1 MQHNLLLTCD
11 CINWVISENTKLRVS
26 YDNLKNGPFG
36 PFFKYLS
43 DLLHT
48 TEPRQLMWHVIH
60 ENIAPALCKCGSPR
74 KWVKNNNDY
83 RYTCGPKCAGAEKSK
98 KKPRKPKVLKGL
110 YYNDPDRLA
119 AALKKRRENSLEK
132 YGADCPTSRIEVYEK
147 RKKTNLERYGVEHPF
162 QNLEVQTKAAT
173 TFKEN
178 HKKGSENHTNLIDK
192 RTKTS
197 IERYG
202 TEHPMQSDLIK
213 DKQHA
218 TMIDLYGN
226 SHALLV
232 PELNNKRK
240 RTNLEKFGCEEAI
253 ASSAVRQSISTSN
266 QAKYGVD
273 NWTQTLYSDY
283 TKEILF
289 DPSKFEITLS
299 GKTLDESRDL
309 LQVSLRTILNF
320 ASKYSL
326 RHIFSRVKTT
336 LIESKIDNLLFEHLG
351 NTGYI
356 RNTKSIIPP
365 KELDFY
371 IDRYKLAIEVN
382 GIYWHS
388 ELGGASRDRNYHINK
403 WKICNEKNITLL
415 QFNSIDIENNWHIV
429 ESKIKRH
436 IGVPIQVIGA
446 RKLSIQV
453 LSDTKIEREFLNQWH
468 LQGATTNRNFIIGA
482 YYENNL
488 IGISTWKYI
497 DNKAELVRFATN
509 INFSFPGLLSR
520 MIKRFIQETGFFG
533 KLLSY
538 SSNNHGDG
546 KVYRACGFTCDGN
559 TAPGYLY
566 TCDYL
571 HLESRV
577 KYQKHKLQKMF
588 NLTDEQI
595 KMKSEWE
602 IMQEQGYDRI
612 WDSGNTRWVKIVG
625 CGDAQ

>member
-1 MQHNLLLTCD
+1 MLLTCD

-43 DLLHT
+43 DSLHT

-132 YGADCPTSRIEVYEK
+132 YGTDCPTSRIEVYEK

-178 HKKGSENHTNLIDK
+178 HKKDSENRTNLIDK
-192 RTKTS
+192 RKKTS

-202 TEHPMQSDLIK
+202 TEYPMQSDLIK

-253 ASSAVRQSISTSN
+253 ASSAVRQSILTAN

-289 DPSKFEITLS
+289 DPSKFETTLS

-336 LIESKIDNLLFEHLG
+336 LIESKIDNLLFEHL
-351 NTGYI
+351 
-356 RNTKSIIPP
+356 P
-365 KELDFY
+365 
-371 IDRYKLAIEVN
+371 
-382 GIYWHS
+382 
-388 ELGGASRDRNYHINK
+388 
-403 WKICNEKNITLL
+403 
-415 QFNSIDIENNWHIV
+415 
-429 ESKIKRH
+429 
-436 IGVPIQVIGA
+436 
-446 RKLSIQV
+446 
-453 LSDTKIEREFLNQWH
+453 
-468 LQGATTNRNFIIGA
+468 
-482 YYENNL
+482 
-488 IGISTWKYI
+488 
-497 DNKAELVRFATN
+497 
-509 INFSFPGLLSR
+509 
-520 MIKRFIQETGFFG
+520 
-533 KLLSY
+533 
-538 SSNNHGDG
+538 SS
-546 KVYRACGFTCDGN
+546 CGTILF
-559 TAPGYLY
+559 
-566 TCDYL
+566 
-571 HLESRV
+571 
-577 KYQKHKLQKMF
+577 K
-588 NLTDEQI
+588 
-595 KMKSEWE
+595 
-602 IMQEQGYDRI
+602 
-612 WDSGNTRWVKIVG
+612 
-625 CGDAQ
+625 